1 MTILVERPAGWLYEG
16 ACSGQEGALSEAGST
31 VRTTDEMGDRVAGGN
46 FRDRADEPALLYVIR
61 HEGLA
66 ALKVGVVGAASR
78 EVRLRAHA
86 RQGWVTEMVT
96 EFETGRQALQAERA
110 VLGFLRECGAT
121 DRLPQRE
128 MPQGGYTET
137 VAHADLVD
145 LDGDLLQAIAQAAGR
160 IIRRAHSPLHQWT
173 RDYLAA
179 GEAALD
185 LIDEGHKA
193 LARKRLQTL
202 LELGEEMV
210 RHLGPREPQEAPAS
224 V

>member
-1 MTILVERPAGWLYEG
+1 M
-16 ACSGQEGALSEAGST
+16 
-31 VRTTDEMGDRVAGGN
+31 AGGN
-46 FRDRADEPALLYVIR
+46 FHDRADEPALLYVIR

-66 ALKVGVVGAASR
+66 ALKVGVVSTASR
-78 EVRLRAHA
+78 EARLRAHA

-121 DRLPQRE
+121 DRLRQRE

-145 LDGDLLQAIAQAAGR
+145 LDGDLLAAIAKAAGR

-173 RDYLAA
+173 RDYFAA
-179 GEAALD
+179 GKAALD
-185 LIDEGHKA
+185 LIDEGHKE
-193 LARKRLQTL
+193 LAREHLHTL
-202 LELGEEMV
+202 LELGEEMI
-210 RHLGPREPQEAPAS
+210 RRLGPCETQEAPMS

>member
-1 MTILVERPAGWLYEG
+1 M
-16 ACSGQEGALSEAGST
+16 
-31 VRTTDEMGDRVAGGN
+31 AGGN
-46 FRDRADEPALLYVIR
+46 FHERADEPALLYVVR

-78 EVRLRAHA
+78 EARLSAHA

-96 EFETGRQALQAERA
+96 GFETGRQALQAERA

-121 DRLPQRE
+121 DRLLQRE

-145 LDGDLLQAIAQAAGR
+145 LDVDLLAAIAQAAGR
-160 IIRRAHSPLHQWT
+160 IIRRAHCPLYQWT

-179 GEAALD
+179 GKAALD
-185 LIDEGHKA
+185 LIDEGHKE
-193 LARKRLQTL
+193 LAREHLQTL
-202 LELGEEMV
+202 LDLGEEMI
-210 RHLGPREPQEAPAS
+210 RHLGPREPQEAP
-224 V
+224 VTV